1 MFFFGKRK
9 IFLTILIFAFMGLCG
24 WSWRHR
30 ESIPFVSQPLSI
42 AAAPFEYGTSRIAL
56 AGRTGLDMADQ
67 MLSNWEE
74 LDALRREN
82 GALRAE
88 QTAYSEILAENVRL
102 RSLAGFRQGYT
113 QYQLLG
119 ASVIARDYG
128 SWTDTLVID
137 RGTDDGLA
145 RYMPV
150 IVPEGLVGFV
160 SEVYRTTARV
170 QLITD
175 PRTSVGAIVQR
186 PSSRVV
192 SIVQGNGSRSS
203 VLTFVNLSRAA
214 DVLKDD
220 TLVTSGY
227 GGVYPQG
234 LLIGRVSEVTDD
246 PSTPAREAQ
255 VTPSADL
262 SRLEEVFVIT
272 SAFER
277 TMPQDI
283 DVAAPVKEPPMNPN
297 EKQAGVP

>member
-102 RSLAGFRQGYT
+102 RALAGFRQGYT

-255 VTPSADL
+255 VTPAADL

-283 DVAAPVKEPPMNPN
+283 DAAAPVKEPPMNPN

>member
-1 MFFFGKRK
+1 
-9 IFLTILIFAFMGLCG
+9 MGLCG

-283 DVAAPVKEPPMNPN
+283 DAAAPVKEPPMNPN

>member
-137 RGTDDGLA
+137 RGTDDSLA

-255 VTPSADL
+255 VTPAADL

-283 DVAAPVKEPPMNPN
+283 DAAAPVKEPPMNPN

>member
-9 IFLTILIFAFMGLCG
+9 IFLTIVIFAFMGLCG
-24 WSWRHR
+24 WFWRHR

-42 AAAPFEYGTSRIAL
+42 AAAPFEYGVSRA
-56 AGRTGLDMADQ
+56 AFWGRTGIEMADQ
-67 MLSNWEE
+67 ILSNWEE

-88 QTAYSEILAENVRL
+88 QAAYSEILAENVRL
-102 RSLAGFRQGYT
+102 RALAGFRQGYT
-113 QYQLLG
+113 QYALLG
-119 ASVIARDYG
+119 ATVIAREYG
-128 SWTDTLVID
+128 TWTETVVID
-137 RGTDDGLA
+137 RGSDSGLA
-145 RYMPV
+145 KYMPV

-160 SEVYRTTARV
+160 SEVYGTSARV

-175 PRTSVGAIVQR
+175 PRTSVGAVVQR

-192 SIVQGNGSRSS
+192 SIVQGNGNQSDSLS
-203 VLTFVNLSRAA
+203 FVNLSREA

-227 GGVYPQG
+227 GGVYPRG

-246 PSTPAREAQ
+246 PATPAREAL
-255 VTPSADL
+255 VSPAADF
-262 SRLEEVFVIT
+262 SHLEEVFVIT
-272 SAFER
+272 SSFER
-277 TMPQDI
+277 TAPADI
-283 DVAAPVKEPPMNPN
+283 DATAPVKEPPMNPN

>member
-192 SIVQGNGSRSS
+192 SIVQGNGSRLS

-255 VTPSADL
+255 VTPAADL

-283 DVAAPVKEPPMNPN
+283 DAAAPVKEPPMNPN